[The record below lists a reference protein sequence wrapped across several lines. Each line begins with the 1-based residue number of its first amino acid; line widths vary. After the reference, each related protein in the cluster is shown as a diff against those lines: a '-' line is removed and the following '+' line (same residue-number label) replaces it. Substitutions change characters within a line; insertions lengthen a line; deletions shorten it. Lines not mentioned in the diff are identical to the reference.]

1 MTMKEGQKMKT
12 DYDYIPELVGKS
24 NEQQKI

>member
-1 MTMKEGQKMKT
+1 MKEGQKMKT